1 MPLPGNGSLQ
11 HIGQRA
17 DESAKRRGMDFV
29 TITDEDSID
38 GCLEISHLRD
48 TFVSVKLTARFAHSR
63 QAIQILCFGITPEHH
78 EWLTGHRHSI
88 EEVAAYLDDRDIAAG
103 LHIRSGRSQHR

>member
-1 MPLPGNGSLQ
+1 
-11 HIGQRA
+11 
-17 DESAKRRGMDFV
+17 MDFV

-38 GCLEISHLRD
+38 GCLEIAHLRD

-88 EEVAAYLDDRDIAAG
+88 EEAG
-103 LHIRSGRSQHR
+103 RVPR